1 MSNPDSAE
9 WYYVGHY
16 GQLGPLT
23 LANMNELASDGVI
36 SEETYVWRPGMPDW
50 QMANLVI
57 ELSPNFV
64 KSQLQPPPPPT
75 AQGPRRSPAP
85 AAPTYMDAFGELQPL
100 VPQSHAAQVPYGT
113 HQWMMS
119 PIALPKSDK
128 NRLAAGF
135 LNVIPG
141 FGRFYLGY
149 VAHGILQLMT
159 SMCGVG
165 LLWSWIDGVYILAG
179 GVKTDGYG
187 RELPD

>member
-23 LANMNELASDGVI
+23 LANMNELTADGVI
-36 SEETYVWRPGMPDW
+36 SKETYVWKPGMPDW
-50 QMANLVI
+50 QTADLVV
-57 ELSPNFV
+57 ELSSHFIQ
-64 KSQLQPPPPPT
+64 SQNQPPPPPS
-75 AQGPRRSPAP
+75 ASNPPRVTPAT
-85 AAPTYMDAFGELQPL
+85 PTYMDAYGHTQPL
-100 VPQSHAAQVPYGT
+100 VPANPVAHSPYGT

-119 PIALPKSDK
+119 PLALPKSDK

-149 VAHGILQLMT
+149 VAHGILQFMT
-159 SMCGVG
+159 AMCGVG
-165 LLWSWIDGVYILAG
+165 ILWSWVDGIYILAG